1 MKELIFSASVV
12 LALMACDGNT
22 PSAETGSSSNSNS
35 SNDNHVVADKNNE
48 NEQTESALPSE
59 DYSYSAKSQPLAIF
73 GVNKEFKIL
82 YFDMKSKIIKIAV
95 PIPTLGGYQISG
107 KVPNH
112 PEIIF
117 YTESSEEG
125 HSSLVFEIPLSK
137 YLDFLNS
144 STSLPGGRSIPGV
157 PGDKL
162 PSLGFE
168 LPSTSLD
175 MVGYLSEDYVAFF
188 VESNFGYQLLNLSII
203 KNILNS
209 ESEIVGSL
217 GWVPAENGHKS
228 GVFISVRFPR
238 EMIAYIGSLQ

>member
-22 PSAETGSSSNSNS
+22 PSAEIGSSSNSS

-48 NEQTESALPSE
+48 NEQTESALLSE
-59 DYSYSAKSQPLAIF
+59 DYSYSAKSQPLVIF
-73 GVNKEFKIL
+73 GINKEFEIL

-95 PIPTLGGYQISG
+95 PIPTLGDFQVSDE
-107 KVPNH
+107 VPNH

-137 YLDFLNS
+137 YLDLLDS

-168 LPSTSLD
+168 LPGTSLD
-175 MVGYLSEDYVAFF
+175 MVGYLSEEYVAFF
-188 VESNFGYQLLNLSII
+188 VESNLESRLLPFSIT

-209 ESEIVGSL
+209 ESEIIGSL
-217 GWVPAENGHKS
+217 GWVSAKNDHKS
-228 GVFISVRFPR
+228 GVFISARFPR